1 MNPRIKVVTIVGTRP
16 EIIRLSRVLPMLDAT
31 CHHILVHTGQNYDF
45 ELNEIFFQDLSLRK
59 PDVVLEV
66 AGKTAMETIAKVLV
80 EVEKVLMKEKPDAV
94 LVLGDTNSCLSI
106 LAAKR
111 LKIPTF
117 HMEAGNR
124 CFDDRVP
131 EEINRRIVDHTSD
144 VNLPYSDIA
153 RDYLISE
160 GIPAD
165 RIVKTGS
172 PMAEVLDFYKEKI
185 EASQILDRQELE
197 QGKYFLVS
205 CHREENIEDPENLN
219 RLMEILDFLASKR
232 IGPVLVSTHPRLRKN
247 LGHLVDTSDKE
258 IKFLKPLGFTDYV
271 KLQINAATVLSDSGT
286 ISEESSILDFPAI
299 NIRETHERPESM
311 EEGNVIF
318 TGLDLQRIQQGLR
331 VIEELKDSKG
341 RKSRIPQDYQQKLV
355 SYQVMQVILS
365 YTNYVNSRVWR
376 LPWGQSV
383 GKTE

>member
-1 MNPRIKVVTIVGTRP
+1 MDSRIKVVTVVGTRP

-31 CHHILVHTGQNYDF
+31 CHHVLIHTGQNYDF

-80 EVEKVLMKEKPDAV
+80 EVEKVLMEEKPDAV

-144 VNLPYSDIA
+144 INMPYSDIA

-172 PMAEVLDFYKEKI
+172 PMAEVLDFYQEKI
-185 EASQILDRQELE
+185 RASQILEVLQIEK
-197 QGKYFLVS
+197 GKYFLVS
-205 CHREENIEDPENLN
+205 CHREENIDDPHNLH
-219 RLMEILDFLASKR
+219 RLIEILEYLASLR

-247 LGHLVDTSDKE
+247 LGDLIEKTPKE
-258 IKFLKPLGFTDYV
+258 IKFLKPMGFTDYV
-271 KLQINAATVLSDSGT
+271 RLQIDAATVLSDSGT
-286 ISEESSILDFPAI
+286 ISEEASILDFSAI

-331 VIEELKDSKG
+331 VVEELKNFKG
-341 RKSRIPQDYQQKLV
+341 RKTRIPQDYQKKLV

-376 LPWGQSV
+376 LPWGQRV
-383 GKTE
+383 G